1 MTIRWHSVILF
12 FAITL
17 AAWTSIPAAEPTADN
32 PLRLRLPPVA
42 YAVTGAEIGVYFDNI
57 VLTETPEKY
66 RFEVTSDIG
75 HAEAHRWVVTP
86 TEKDV
91 GDHPW
96 QVKIFKGDQLL
107 GQQAMTWDVSPTRV
121 PGQKAY
127 SLLLIGD
134 SLTHASLYPNEL
146 YQRLNADGQTH
157 WTMLGTHKPA
167 GAKPGVAHEG
177 YSGWTWQRF
186 VTHYEPMP
194 DPANRKHS
202 SPFVFLEGDK
212 PKLDVAQYIE
222 TACAGRQPDF
232 VIVMLGIND
241 CFGANPNDPA
251 ALDAHIDR
259 VFGHADTLIQAIQSA
274 APQTELGL
282 CLTTPP
288 NARES
293 GFTANYKGKY
303 TRWNWKKIQ
312 HRLVERE
319 LVHFGNQTDQNRWI
333 VPTELN
339 IDPDAGYP
347 VDNAVHPNAVGY
359 AQIAA
364 SMQAWLITRARAKA
378 AQKSE

>member
-1 MTIRWHSVILF
+1 MTRRLVLFCVI
-12 FAITL
+12 TV
-17 AAWTSIPAAEPTADN
+17 AACTSTPAAEPVAEN
-32 PLRLRLPPVA
+32 PLRLTLPPVG
-42 YAVTGAEIGVYFDNI
+42 YAVTDGEIGVYFDNI
-57 VLTETPEKY
+57 VLTETPDKY

-75 HAEAHRWVVTP
+75 HTETNRWVVTP

-96 QVKIFKGDQLL
+96 LVKIFEGDHLL
-107 GQQAMTWDVSPTRV
+107 GQQSMTWHVSPAGI
-121 PGQKAY
+121 PGQKDY

-146 YQRLNADGQTH
+146 YQRLNAEGKTH
-157 WTMLGTHKPA
+157 WTMLGTHKPTN
-167 GAKPGVAHEG
+167 AKPGVAHEG
-177 YSGWTWQRF
+177 YGGWTWQRF

-194 DPANRKHS
+194 DLANRKHS
-202 SPFVFLEGDK
+202 SPFVFLDGDK
-212 PKLDVAQYIE
+212 PKLDVAKYIE

-241 CFGANPNDPA
+241 CFGANANDPA
-251 ALDAHIDR
+251 ALDSHIDR
-259 VFGHADTLIQAIQSA
+259 VFGYADTLIQTIQSTA
-274 APQTELGL
+274 SQAELGL

-312 HRLVERE
+312 HRLVEKE
-319 LVHFGNQTDQNRWI
+319 LAHFGDQADQKRWI
-333 VPTELN
+333 VPTELY
-339 IDPDAGYP
+339 IDPEAGYP
-347 VDNAVHPNAVGY
+347 VDNAVHPNATGY

-364 SMQAWLITRARAKA
+364 SMQAWLISRAQAKA
-378 AQKSE
+378 VTKSE